1 MGESGLIT
9 NTVAG
14 LLSAGTDF
22 VTWVASS
29 AVSIASTVVETP
41 LFAVG
46 IGLFLAGAAISFVV
60 RMIRIA

>member
-1 MGESGLIT
+1 MT

-14 LLSAGTDF
+14 LLESGTS
-22 VTWVASS
+22 VITWVGTN
-29 AVSIASTVVETP
+29 AVSIAQTVVTTP